1 MGKPLDPSVTHRIS
15 RADAVA
21 AARRHREAG
30 PPGRRDC
37 GAFNAKA
44 ILELLAQPG
53 CVGLR
58 YYHGRTDKGD
68 PSMILV
74 GVDADGNNMTS
85 GILMNNEYPCPP
97 YCPDPDDL
105 DA

>member
-1 MGKPLDPSVTHRIS
+1 MGKPLDPSVTHRIT
-15 RADAVA
+15 RAEA
-21 AARRHREAG
+21 AEDARRHRETQ
-30 PPGRRDC
+30 PPGRKHC

-44 ILELLAQPG
+44 VLELLSQPG

-58 YYHGRTDKGD
+58 YYHGRNAK
-68 PSMILV
+68 SEASIILV
-74 GVDADGNNMTS
+74 GVDADGNNMT
-85 GILMNNEYPCPP
+85 GGTLLNKDFPCPP